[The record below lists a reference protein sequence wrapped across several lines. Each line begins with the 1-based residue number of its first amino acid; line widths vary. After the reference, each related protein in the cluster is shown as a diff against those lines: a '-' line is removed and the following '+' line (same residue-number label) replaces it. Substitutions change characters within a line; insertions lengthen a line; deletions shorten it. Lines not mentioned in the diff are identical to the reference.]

1 MKKQTKTACLI
12 FAFAA
17 ILSSCKKQSNL
28 PDPGADQKITNELN
42 QFKDLKIPQTAKSNS
57 TNSEKTKVT
66 SSVADVGSGCTSVLH
81 QQSAEFDK
89 LSVLDPSTD
98 IMFVGSLLDGQSIQE
113 GTYKPV
119 FLSSDYIRKPVTY
132 SVSVQGSNQAI
143 SKTISPDLAS
153 FRNSMQEIMSANIV
167 GQQPANFTFELE
179 QARSKKEIEMKIK
192 ANLKFSTFFS
202 SVGNYDESQTS
213 TKNYYL
219 LKIYQKFFSADINIP
234 ADGNLFNKPADYTG
248 TVAPVYIS
256 TIDYGRSAYLL
267 IESSYDSSRVYKSL
281 EASFGFWKIGGGAT
295 VTKEQKEVMDNM
307 KISGTVIGGSST
319 DAAKTIA
326 GMQAFHD
333 YVVNSGNMGPDSR
346 GEVIA
351 YKLRNAKDHGI
362 YKTLINGD
370 YYTSDCSAQLGGV
383 TEFFH
388 PQTGGHVFTINV
400 NDYPYAQNGWQN
412 FGVKFHAFRT
422 QVPGSLPVHL
432 FIYQRYNRHVYTV
445 DRYGW
450 PYENEGAAYAGVS
463 FYAYPMQVNG
473 TLPVYTFYSA
483 STNKNTYTAYPGEYA
498 YEQNGWR
505 NLNIN
510 FYAYPR

>member
-1 MKKQTKTACLI
+1 MKKQTKMACLVL
-12 FAFAA
+12 AFAA
-17 ILSSCKKQSNL
+17 ILAGCKKQSNL
-28 PDPGADQKITNELN
+28 QNQVSDQNITNELN
-42 QFKDLKIPQTAKSNS
+42 QFKNLNIPQTAKSS
-57 TNSEKTKVT
+57 SAHAAKTNAV
-66 SSVADVGSGCTSVLH
+66 SSAVAGCAPVLH
-81 QQSAEFDK
+81 SQSAEFDK

-98 IMFVGSLLDGQSIQE
+98 IMYVGSLLDGQSIQE

-119 FLSSDYIRKPVTY
+119 FLPSDYVRKPVTY
-132 SVSVQGSNQAI
+132 SVSIQGSNQAI

-179 QARSKKEIEMKIK
+179 QARSKREIEMKIK

-202 SVGNYDESQTS
+202 SVGNYDESQTR
-213 TKNYYL
+213 TKNYFL

-234 ADGNLFNKPADYTG
+234 ADGNLFNKPADYPG
-248 TVAPVYIS
+248 NIAPVYIS

-267 IESSYDSSRVYKSL
+267 IESSYDSARVYKSL

-319 DAAKTIA
+319 DAVKTIA

-370 YYTSDCSAQLGGV
+370 YYTSDCNIVALYRYFQSSNADHYYTTTPNENPRDYIYEGV
-383 TEFFH
+383 
-388 PQTGGHVFTINV
+388 
-400 NDYPYAQNGWQN
+400 
-412 FGVKFHAFRT
+412 
-422 QVPGSLPVHL
+422 
-432 FIYQRYNRHVYTV
+432 
-445 DRYGW
+445 
-450 PYENEGAAYAGVS
+450 AAYVYSEQVAGTVPL
-463 FYAYPMQVNG
+463 YRYYKGGRDVDHYYTTTPNENPGGYMYEGIQAYVYKYQAPG
-473 TLPVYTFYSA
+473 TVPLYRYYQGGKDANHYYTTTPNENPRGYLYEGIEAYVYRT
-483 STNKNTYTAYPGEYA
+483 KP
-498 YEQNGWR
+498 Q
-505 NLNIN
+505 L
-510 FYAYPR
+510 